1 MISPSLIGL
10 VSPLVAVAGIYLL
23 VRCISALWK
32 IISPAVKYRFSAGGG
47 PHRVS
52 LPVAGRYVVS
62 VVIPAMTF
70 ITGVSYFSARFAV
83 TARPSG
89 AALAYHSYGRS
100 LFRTNRTD
108 MSGKKSFPLGAFE
121 CLAPGEF
128 EITCVNPETI
138 RESFHLEVS
147 PHVPAL
153 YLVSLILTTIL
164 SSFMAIGGA
173 IIGILWLAGKL

>member
-1 MISPSLIGL
+1 MISPVLIGW

-23 VRCISALWK
+23 IRCISALWK
-32 IISPAVKYRFSAGGG
+32 IISPAVKYRFPAGDG
-47 PHRVS
+47 PQRMS
-52 LPVAGRYVVS
+52 LPIAGRYVVS

-89 AALAYHSYGRS
+89 AALEYSSYSRS
-100 LFRTNRTD
+100 LFRTTRTD
-108 MSGKKSFPLGAFE
+108 MGGRKSFPVGAFE
-121 CLAPGEF
+121 CPAPGDI

-138 RESFHLEVS
+138 RESFQLEVS

-164 SSFMAIGGA
+164 SSFMAIGGT
-173 IIGILWLAGKL
+173 IFGILWLAGKL